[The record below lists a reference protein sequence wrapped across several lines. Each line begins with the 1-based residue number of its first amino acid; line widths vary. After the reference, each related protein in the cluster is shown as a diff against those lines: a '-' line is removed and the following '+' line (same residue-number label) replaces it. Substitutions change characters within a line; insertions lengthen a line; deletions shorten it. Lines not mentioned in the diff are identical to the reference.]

1 MTKYRIAYAKIQT
14 TTTLDGVE
22 TLHDPLWYAVLFA
35 DDKRIDG
42 YNSTVEKDQNKALQS
57 LAYLIV
63 SCVGYDAI
71 EVPEVDGI
79 RSIRIHLKDLPDEIQ
94 PFIAKHLAAFH
105 PTVLAKITERE
116 NAQ

>member
-42 YNSTVEKDQNKALQS
+42 YNSTVEKDQNKALRN

-63 SCVGYDAI
+63 SLAGFDVI
-71 EVPEVDGI
+71 GI
-79 RSIRIHLKDLPDEIQ
+79 DDVNGNVNHIHLTDLPTEIQ
-94 PFIAKHLAAFH
+94 PFIAEQLARFH
-105 PTVLAKITERE
+105 PTVRAKITGRQ
-116 NAQ
+116 NTQ